1 MSNSSRLIDRLA
13 EAGFPESFV
22 RASFPDWWTPEQGET
37 TTGRTLAALLLARRL
52 SLDPES
58 LLDDNV
64 PVGFLH
70 TGPTKFKHL
79 RLRPGPQRDALTA
92 YCQGVA
98 RLVLT
103 AQDRQ
108 EEPPEIPG
116 ALELRQSILESGRDN
131 VGFGDV
137 LSLCWAMGIPVLH
150 IRLFPATTKGL
161 TAMAV
166 RMGRGHAILVARES
180 GVAAQ
185 YMFHVAHELGHIA
198 LGHLKQVAAII
209 DADSK
214 DPDVVSGGLV
224 RDEEE
229 EAADAYAQEL
239 LTGVS
244 DFRVDRAVMS
254 DSQMRFGTARELA
267 AKVLIVGRE
276 LGVDPGH
283 IAMCFADSTG
293 EWGLAQNAVKLLP
306 HQSEKPGT
314 LVNRVLWQ
322 QLGDIPRDQSMSFL
336 RAVAPE

>member
-1 MSNSSRLIDRLA
+1 MSSPGRVIDRLA
-13 EAGFPESFV
+13 DAGFPESFV
-22 RASFPDWWTPEQGET
+22 RASLPDWWTPEGET
-37 TTGRTLAALLLARRL
+37 TAGRTIAALLLARRL

-64 PVGFLH
+64 PIGFLH

-79 RLRPGPQRDALTA
+79 RLAPGPQLNALTA

-98 RLVLT
+98 RLVLSI
-103 AQDRQ
+103 QQPPSEPQ
-108 EEPPEIPG
+108 ELPA
-116 ALELRQSILESGRDN
+116 ALELRRTILESGRDN

-166 RMGRGHAILVARES
+166 RVGHGHVILVARES
-180 GVAAQ
+180 GVEAQ
-185 YMFHVAHELGHIA
+185 YMFHVAHELGHIS
-198 LGHLKQVAAII
+198 LGHVRQVSAII
-209 DADSK
+209 DADSRDPETAGK
-214 DPDVVSGGLV
+214 DLV

-229 EAADAYAQEL
+229 EAADEFAQEL
-239 LTGVS
+239 LTGVRS
-244 DFRVDRAVMS
+244 FRVDRAILEGS
-254 DSQMRFGTARELA
+254 DTKLGTARELA
-267 AKVLIVGRE
+267 NKALLVGQE

-283 IAMCFADSTG
+283 VAMCFGDSTG

-306 HQSEKPGT
+306 RQPEKPGT

-322 QLGDIPRDQSMSFL
+322 QLGSNTEDQSISFL